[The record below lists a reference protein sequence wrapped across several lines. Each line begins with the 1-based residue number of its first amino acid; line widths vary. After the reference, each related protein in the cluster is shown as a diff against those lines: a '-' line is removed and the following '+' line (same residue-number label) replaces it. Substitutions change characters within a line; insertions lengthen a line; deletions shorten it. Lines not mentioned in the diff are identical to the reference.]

1 MFKKHAFILLLILLL
16 AACAPTLPPAPENT
30 SVPPTTEIVSVSPA
44 TEAPA
49 QVTSQAPLV
58 TQAADCPTA
67 AADSKLLES
76 AEDGFCLLYPAEF
89 TWDGA
94 RLIVLNPTGLAGDAP
109 GDAWLL
115 VSISGAVG
123 QTAAQ
128 IADAQIAEMGQG
140 FEVARTELT
149 VDGKQAILVDGL
161 PAQDS
166 VRYLYV
172 VNNDRLY
179 RFEFMPWFPTD
190 GTGSLEK
197 LYQTVVDTLH
207 FLP

>member
-1 MFKKHAFILLLILLL
+1 LMA
-16 AACAPTLPPAPENT
+16 N
-30 SVPPTTEIVSVSPA
+30 
-44 TEAPA
+44 
-49 QVTSQAPLV
+49 
-58 TQAADCPTA
+58 
-67 AADSKLLES
+67 LEG
-76 AEDGFCLLYPAEF
+76 GFCMLYPAEF

-94 RLIVLNPTGLAGDAP
+94 RMVVLNPYGTAGDVP

-115 VSISGAVG
+115 VSISEAGG

-128 IADAQIAEMGQG
+128 IADAQIAEAAGMGMG
-140 FEVARTELT
+140 TEVVRAELT
-149 VDGKQAILVDGL
+149 VGGQPAILVDGL

-166 VRYLYV
+166 VRYVYV

-190 GTGSLEK
+190 GTSPLEK
-197 LYQTVVDTLH
+197 LYQVVVDSFR